1 MILMMNK
8 LMRWSGSVLAAAEA
22 AVARLPQLFLPPPPR
37 FLHNDMQKSTI
48 AECFCFHAECLC
60 RRYSISN
67 FVGR

>member
-22 AVARLPQLFLPPPPR
+22 AVARLPQLFLPPPR